1 LPKWRKDARV
11 LIDENGVEK
20 VNYMAK
26 WFLLPKTATPDAIR
40 LIAARA
46 TRAFADG
53 LVSVLLPAYLSAL
66 DYSTVQ
72 IGAIVT
78 ATLLGSAAFTLG
90 VGLLAHR
97 WSARVLLLA
106 ACTLM
111 VGTGLGFAEVREFL
125 PLIVLAFV
133 GTLNPTAGDVS
144 VFITIEQSLLAS
156 QVEPEDRAGLYA
168 RSNVAAAGSAALGAL
183 ASAFPEPLARAS
195 GLALVD
201 AMRFAFL
208 VYASAAI
215 GAAFLYAGL
224 RAAGLPASGTPR
236 VPLARSRGI
245 VLRLA
250 ALFTLD
256 SFGGGFVVQSILA
269 LWLFQRF
276 SFSLADA
283 AGFFFGATL
292 LSGVSQL
299 LSPLLARRIGLV
311 QTMVFTH
318 IPANLLLVTAAF
330 MPTAP
335 LAVAFLLLRMTFS
348 SMDVSARQ
356 AFVMSAVPPE
366 ERTAAASVTN
376 VPRSLGSGLSPLF
389 SGGLLAASS
398 FGWPLVIGGTLK
410 IVYDLLLLRSYRHH
424 EASRLG

>member
-1 LPKWRKDARV
+1 MRTGRV
-11 LIDENGVEK
+11 
-20 VNYMAK
+20 AA
-26 WFLLPKTATPDAIR
+26 FLVPSTATLDATR
-40 LIAARA
+40 LIAART

-66 DYSTVQ
+66 GCTAVQ
-72 IGAIVT
+72 IGGIVT

-90 VGLLAHR
+90 IGLLAHR
-97 WSARVLLLA
+97 WSARALLLGA
-106 ACTLM
+106 SALM
-111 VGTGLGFAEVREFL
+111 LGTGLGFAEVREFL

-144 VFITIEQSLLAS
+144 VFLPLEQSLLAS
-156 QVEPEDRAGLYA
+156 QVEPLDRAALYA
-168 RSNVAAAGSAALGAL
+168 RSNVAAAGSASLGAL
-183 ASAFPEPLARAS
+183 ASAFPEPLSRVT

-201 AMRFAFL
+201 AIRFAFL

-224 RAAGLPASGTPR
+224 RSAGVPTADTPR

-245 VLRLA
+245 VLRLS

-283 AGFFFGATL
+283 AGFFFAATL
-292 LSGVSQL
+292 LSGISQL
-299 LSPLLARRIGLV
+299 LSPPLARRIGLV
-311 QTMVFTH
+311 QTMAFTH
-318 IPANLLLVTAAF
+318 IPANLFLVIAAF

-335 LAVAFLLLRMTFS
+335 LAVAFLLLRMTLS
-348 SMDVSARQ
+348 SMDVPARQ

-366 ERTAAASVTN
+366 ERAAAASVTN
-376 VPRSLGSGLSPLF
+376 VPRSFGSGLAPLL
-389 SGGLLAASS
+389 SGGLLAASP

-410 IVYDLLLLRSYRHH
+410 ITYDLLLLRGYRHH
-424 EASRLG
+424 RASRLG